1 MKIKK
6 VDDKPMVIHTKE
18 KAKIQPTIRSR
29 RTNCADKYSAGSID
43 ESMLSN
49 NEKEMVAQFA
59 NEIDISN
66 ATVLSVIG
74 SG

>member
-1 MKIKK
+1 MTSRWLFIQRKK
-6 VDDKPMVIHTKE
+6 QRFI
-18 KAKIQPTIRSR
+18 PTIRSG